1 MRSGP
6 IITRFGRAG
15 EYYYHHRLH
24 RCHRQNLTKNLCN
37 LCNLWSESSSHT
49 TSAAADWLYNRAMFT
64 TRRWAIVLMLG
75 AGLAVRLLIAP
86 HGGHPYD
93 LVVIGGWAADVAQT
107 GYLNAYA
114 NTPAN
119 YGPLMVALM
128 GLTARLYLWL
138 GGASFETSGLWPV
151 VFKLPSIVCD
161 LGIGWL
167 VYRLASDREIDV
179 VGAGLKRCGRTR
191 SVRASSPAPT
201 TGRPVLLAGLVIFHP
216 ALILLSAWWGQ
227 YEQPY
232 TLPLLVS
239 AALLAR
245 ADNRLDRLIASG
257 VALGLGVMVK
267 PTALA
272 SLPALSLMALH
283 GGWQARNP
291 HPLRPKVVAL
301 TPCKGEGES
310 ARAPMGGGLARS
322 ALLWALGV
330 AAACLFW
337 LAPFIVTG
345 QAGLVWGRRPVGGV
359 VLFFWPAVGLG
370 RAGGAAPPPAV
381 SPSPIARGGGRGGAR
396 P

>member
-128 GLTARLYLWL
+128 GLTARLYLAARQAHV
-138 GGASFETSGLWPV
+138 GH
-151 VFKLPSIVCD
+151 LPRRRHAR
-161 LGIGWL
+161 G
-167 VYRLASDREIDV
+167 
-179 VGAGLKRCGRTR
+179 
-191 SVRASSPAPT
+191 
-201 TGRPVLLAGLVIFHP
+201 GRPGHRDRKP
-216 ALILLSAWWGQ
+216 
-227 YEQPY
+227 PHR
-232 TLPLLVS
+232 
-239 AALLAR
+239 AR
-245 ADNRLDRLIASG
+245 
-257 VALGLGVMVK
+257 
-267 PTALA
+267 
-272 SLPALSLMALH
+272 
-283 GGWQARNP
+283 
-291 HPLRPKVVAL
+291 
-301 TPCKGEGES
+301 
-310 ARAPMGGGLARS
+310 
-322 ALLWALGV
+322 
-330 AAACLFW
+330 
-337 LAPFIVTG
+337 
-345 QAGLVWGRRPVGGV
+345 GRRPR
-359 VLFFWPAVGLG
+359 VLPAGPR
-370 RAGGAAPPPAV
+370 RAPRAPLPTPQAAK
-381 SPSPIARGGGRGGAR
+381 
-396 P
+396 